1 MQKSKQYY
9 KATYDIFE
17 GKYNSQPKL
26 CNQCYTNKE
35 QGNKKTKHFPSI
47 DLGLNT
53 TS

>member
-1 MQKSKQYY
+1 MQEFKQYY

-17 GKYNSQPKL
+17 IKML

-35 QGNKKTKHFPSI
+35 QENKKTKHFPSI